1 MPLPKRY
8 PSGFFHLAFLLFATE
23 FVRGLIVFSF
33 LVIYGENVLGM
44 SLTWVGLAVT
54 AHSLADLASKSS
66 AGFFLDR
73 FPARVVLGVLMGI
86 SFLGLALLPFAR
98 DAWLFL
104 LSATLFGFGISPVW
118 LLAMGSVEEERR
130 SAQMGTLYAF
140 WLLGTGGGVILSNF
154 LIGRGSVTPLYVALG
169 VWGISLLSVAF
180 LRDFRHPAYHPPLL
194 REQFRVLVHQ
204 FGRIRALLPGMLFQ
218 TVAAGMLI
226 PVIPNFLAVYQNLP
240 YDAYSYLLLLGG
252 GLALGGLIPMGMAA
266 DRLGRRGFLLLG
278 FLLMGG
284 ALLFMAPP
292 QPLGRLLFWA
302 AVLGIGYAALLPA
315 WNALLAQYVP
325 HNHKGVGWGLFSTLE
340 GLGLMLGS
348 GLGGFLADR
357 LTTPN
362 VLLISGMMLLSLVF
376 FYAFAPLH
384 PPAFWDGSSD
394 RVR

>member
-1 MPLPKRY
+1 MPKRY
-8 PSGFFHLAFLLFATE
+8 PSDFFHLAFLLFATE
-23 FVRGLIVFSF
+23 FVRGLIVLSF

-54 AHSLADLASKSS
+54 AHSLADLVSKSS

-86 SFLGLALLPFAR
+86 SFLGLVLLPFAR
-98 DAWLFL
+98 DAWLFI

-130 SAQMGTLYAF
+130 SAQMGILYAF
-140 WLLGTGGGVILSNF
+140 WLLGTGSGVILSNF

-169 VWGISLLSVAF
+169 VWGVSLLSVAF
-180 LRDFRHPAYHPPLL
+180 LRDFRHPAYRPPLL

-226 PVIPNFLAVYQNLP
+226 PIIPNFLAVYQKLP
-240 YDAYSYLLLLGG
+240 YDAYSYLLLVGG
-252 GLALGGLIPMGMAA
+252 GLALGGLIPMGIAA
-266 DRLGRRGFLLLG
+266 DRLGRRGFLLVG
-278 FLLMGG
+278 FFLMGV
-284 ALLFMAPP
+284 ALLFMATP
-292 QPLGRLLFWA
+292 QPLERLLFWA

-325 HNHKGVGWGLFSTLE
+325 PNHKGVGWGLFSTLE

-362 VLLISGMMLLSLVF
+362 VVLISGMMLLSLVF
-376 FYAFAPLH
+376 FYLFAPLH
-384 PPAFWDGSSD
+384 PPAFWDSSSD